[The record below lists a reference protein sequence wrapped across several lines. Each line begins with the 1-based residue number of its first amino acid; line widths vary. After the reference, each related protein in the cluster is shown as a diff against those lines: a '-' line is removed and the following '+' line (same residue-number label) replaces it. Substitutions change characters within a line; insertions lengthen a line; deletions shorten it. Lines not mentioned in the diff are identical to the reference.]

1 MSKDEKEL
9 RVRLAATDHKTL
21 RMGALEN
28 DMTLANYVRYLL
40 DTKIEGDIVP
50 QAWRLTEIQ
59 AEVKILSDT
68 LYDISK
74 QLDAITPNDKLDE
87 THPLVA
93 VAKGVGEAQKQMK
106 RHIKEIESIYY
117 GNDDGG
123 ENE

>member
-87 THPLVA
+87 AHPLVA

-106 RHIKEIESIYY
+106 RHIKEIEAIYH